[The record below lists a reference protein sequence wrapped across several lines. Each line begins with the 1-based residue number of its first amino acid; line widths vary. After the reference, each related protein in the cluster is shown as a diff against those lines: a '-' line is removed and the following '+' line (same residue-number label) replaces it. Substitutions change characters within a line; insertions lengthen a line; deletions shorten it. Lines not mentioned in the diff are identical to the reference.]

1 MTTLTITG
9 KGQVTLK
16 QDLLKHLGVG
26 PGGQIAAD
34 KLPDGRI
41 VVKAAASNGTI
52 ADFIG
57 CLSQKRGPKL
67 TIEDMN
73 QMTQRWARAKW
84 GAPPRL

>member
-1 MTTLTITG
+1 MTILTITA

-26 PGGQIAAD
+26 PGEKIEAD

-41 VVKAAASNGTI
+41 VVKAAAPNGTI

-73 QMTQRWARAKW
+73 QIAAQGWARAK
-84 GAPPRL
+84 